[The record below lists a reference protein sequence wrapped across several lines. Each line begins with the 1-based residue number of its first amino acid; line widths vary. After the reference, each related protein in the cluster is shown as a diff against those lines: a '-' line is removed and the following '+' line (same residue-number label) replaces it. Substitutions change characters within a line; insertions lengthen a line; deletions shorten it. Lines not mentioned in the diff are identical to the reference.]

1 MRWLLR
7 RGEEKRWMDATPG
20 DAPQRAPA
28 VFILDCDNTLLDND
42 AVKAD
47 MDAQLHALLGDELT
61 ARFWETY
68 EVVRHKQGVVDLPM
82 TFIAFQPILRDDDL
96 LDRVQAAIMDY
107 PFQTRLFP
115 QSLGAITHLET
126 LGRAVIVSDGDTV
139 YQPRKIERSGLGAA
153 VHGQW
158 VVYTHK
164 EEHLAEVMAHWPA
177 EFYVMVDDKA
187 RILAETKRRLP
198 ERFVTVHI
206 MQGHYAGESYMPAPD
221 LTLPGI
227 GDLRS
232 LDLSALRRLLG

>member
-1 MRWLLR
+1 
-7 RGEEKRWMDATPG
+7 MDTTPG

-47 MDAQLHALLGDELT
+47 MDARLHALLGDGLA

-68 EVVRHKQGVVDLPM
+68 EVVRDKQGVVDLPM

-115 QSLGAITHLET
+115 QSLGAIAHLET
-126 LGRAVIVSDGDTV
+126 MGRAVIVSDGDTV

-198 ERFVTVHI
+198 E
-206 MQGHYAGESYMPAPD
+206 
-221 LTLPGI
+221 I
-227 GDLRS
+227 GRAS
-232 LDLSALRRLLG
+232 CRERV